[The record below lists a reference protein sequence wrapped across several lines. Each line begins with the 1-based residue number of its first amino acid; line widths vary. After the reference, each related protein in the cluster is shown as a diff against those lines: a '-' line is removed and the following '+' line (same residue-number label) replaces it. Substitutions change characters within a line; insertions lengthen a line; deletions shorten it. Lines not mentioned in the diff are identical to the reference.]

1 MVEPNHGTEKMEER
15 AGDLV
20 GRSKRKKKKREGRTI
35 IRIRSPAT
43 TMEKTTRKPAA
54 AAMATTVGEW
64 WRDCQA
70 PFQTQQA
77 IDNIPIYTKRRGL
90 AHLPLTTGETPEE
103 ERKGAEVMGSR

>member
-1 MVEPNHGTEKMEER
+1 MEER

-54 AAMATTVGEW
+54 AAMATTVGE
-64 WRDCQA
+64 
-70 PFQTQQA
+70 
-77 IDNIPIYTKRRGL
+77 
-90 AHLPLTTGETPEE
+90 
-103 ERKGAEVMGSR
+103 

>member
-20 GRSKRKKKKREGRTI
+20 GRSKRKKKKREGRII

-54 AAMATTVGEW
+54 AAMATTVGE
-64 WRDCQA
+64 
-70 PFQTQQA
+70 
-77 IDNIPIYTKRRGL
+77 
-90 AHLPLTTGETPEE
+90 
-103 ERKGAEVMGSR
+103 